1 MILNSPTISGSLTV
15 TGNILTS
22 GSITLSGSIAS
33 ASYALSASNAQTAS
47 FANAFTVAG
56 NLTAQTLVVQTITSS
71 VDFVTGSTRFGSI
84 SANTHVFTGSIFT
97 SGSVGIGTS
106 SPTKALEILSNTS
119 QDGIKISGASNPR
132 LTIIDTTNSVQFD
145 ALTTD
150 TEAVLRTDT
159 NHPLHLSTNGTV
171 RLIISASGDTTF
183 SISSNKRI
191 STYTPSSWTG
201 ISDYV
206 TSGVGW
212 QFTRPNDDVFAHAIF
227 SFNGTSTN
235 NLAISSRS
243 DLVVATGGGLGSA
256 DERMRITSG
265 GNVGIGTSAAAN
277 AKFNVYMNETDATYG
292 SKIQAVFGPSTYLD
306 SDATNIYGGGTSE
319 TQFTV
324 GNTARPAM
332 LSLGGNVNTGEGI
345 GVINFFRSSNT
356 DGYRSRVQIQTGL
369 NTTGTANQHGGFLAI
384 STAADGGTNPQ
395 ERMRIGSTGNI
406 TLSSKDTNIS
416 INEMLQGSISY
427 YRANLDDDH
436 TAVKILNGSYTFN
449 TYLIDIV
456 LTNGDSVDAYATI
469 WANIQGNT
477 QVSSTII
484 GGLNTGYFTII
495 NETSAPPT
503 GTDGKFNI
511 ILNGED
517 GDSWF
522 YVRNRLGG
530 TRRTAIMIK
539 QFLPR

>member
-15 TGNILTS
+15 TGNIIAS
-22 GSITLSGSIAS
+22 GSITLSGSVAS

-71 VDFVTGSTRFGSI
+71 VDYVTGSTQFGSI
-84 SANTHVFTGSIFT
+84 LNNTHIF
-97 SGSVGIGTS
+97 SGSVTMNPNGLFVSSSGVVGIGTTT
-106 SPTKALEILSNTS
+106 PTQKLHVFGAGDGTKGRFELYGVGGINEVLQVVNTANYNPDRGVKIGFYVNSGSNASQLGAEIGSAVSDVTS
-119 QDGIKISGASNPR
+119 TYLYFS
-132 LTIIDTTNSVQFD
+132 TTN
-145 ALTTD
+145 
-150 TEAVLRTDT
+150 
-159 NHPLHLSTNGTV
+159 
-171 RLIISASGDTTF
+171 
-183 SISSNKRI
+183 
-191 STYTPSSWTG
+191 TG
-201 ISDYV
+201 I
-206 TSGVGW
+206 TS
-212 QFTRPNDDVFAHAIF
+212 
-227 SFNGTSTN
+227 
-235 NLAISSRS
+235 
-243 DLVVATGGGLGSA
+243 
-256 DERMRITSG
+256 EKMRINAA
-265 GNVGIGTSAAAN
+265 GNMGIGTTVAAN
-277 AKFNVYMNETDATYG
+277 ARFNVYMNDTDPIYT
-292 SKIQAVFGPSTYLD
+292 SKIQAVFGPSTYQD
-306 SDATNIYGGGTSE
+306 SDATQLHGGGTSE
-319 TQFTV
+319 TQFLV
-324 GNTARPAM
+324 GNTSRPAM
-332 LSLGGNVNTGEGI
+332 ISLGGNINAAETV
-345 GVINFFRSSNT
+345 GVINFFRSANT
-356 DGYRSRVQIQTGL
+356 DSYRSRAQIFSLL
-369 NTTGTANQHGGFLAI
+369 NNTGTADRYGAYLAF
-384 STAADGGTNPQ
+384 STAADGATNPS
-395 ERMRIGSTGNI
+395 ERMRIGSTGNV

-484 GGLNTGYFTII
+484 GGLNTGYFAII

-511 ILNGED
+511 ILNGQD
-517 GDSWF
+517 GNSWF

-539 QFLPR
+539 QLLPR